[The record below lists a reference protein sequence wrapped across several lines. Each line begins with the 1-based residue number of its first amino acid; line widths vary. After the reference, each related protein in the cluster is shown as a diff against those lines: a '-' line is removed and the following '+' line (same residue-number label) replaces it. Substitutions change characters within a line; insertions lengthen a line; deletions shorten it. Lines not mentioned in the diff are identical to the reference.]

1 MNVKGNE
8 KCVLDLLYRLYRF
21 SGDAK
26 ELASE
31 GVILYRDEL
40 DKDLLPYYFDE
51 IHSGEEVL
59 VYFYS
64 INEYV
69 VYIITE
75 AEEQEWLL
83 VGILKRGELVYNFV
97 PD

>member
-1 MNVKGNE
+1 MNVNSNE
-8 KCVLDLLYRLYRF
+8 KYVLDLLYRLYQF
-21 SGDAK
+21 NGDAR

-31 GVILYRDEL
+31 GVILYREEL
-40 DKDLLPYYFDE
+40 DRDLLPYYFDE

-64 INEYV
+64 INEYL

-75 AEEQEWLL
+75 PEEQEWLL
-83 VGILKRGELVYNFV
+83 VGILKQGELIYNFV

>member
-1 MNVKGNE
+1 MNVNGDE
-8 KCVLDLLYRLYRF
+8 KYVLDLLYRLYQF
-21 SGDAK
+21 NGDAR

-31 GVILYRDEL
+31 GVILYREEL
-40 DKDLLPYYFDE
+40 DRDLLPYYFAE

-59 VYFYS
+59 VYFCS